1 MRRAAADFYYLFHIG
16 GDWVNF
22 FRIWLFGIVAASMAL
37 SILYALLPK
46 GAILTAAKC
55 AGSLILILVMLRPL
69 VTLRVEDLEFSYD
82 GWEDLTTEQ
91 TEQLTQDNLSEM
103 EALIEGECSAY
114 ISEKAA
120 QLGLT
125 VRAEVLCELR
135 DGVPFPGSVT
145 LNIPY
150 HEELSDTIAAD
161 LDIPYEKQH
170 WQETEDET

>member
-1 MRRAAADFYYLFHIG
+1 M
-16 GDWVNF
+16 NF
-22 FRIWLFGIVAASMAL
+22 FQNWLFSIVAASMAL

-69 VTLRVEDLEFSYD
+69 VTLRVEDLMLSYD

-91 TEQLTQDNLSEM
+91 AEQLTQDNLSEM
-103 EALIEGECSAY
+103 EALIERECSAY

-125 VRAEVLCELR
+125 VRAVVLCELR
-135 DGVPFPGSVT
+135 DGVPFPAETT
-145 LNIPY
+145 LDIPY
-150 HEELSDTIAAD
+150 NEVLSETIVAD
-161 LDIPYEKQH
+161 LDIPYERQH
-170 WQETEDET
+170 WQEN

>member
-1 MRRAAADFYYLFHIG
+1 
-16 GDWVNF
+16 
-22 FRIWLFGIVAASMAL
+22 MAL

-69 VTLRVEDLEFSYD
+69 VSLRVEDLAISYD
-82 GWEDLTTEQ
+82 AWEDLTSQQAE
-91 TEQLTQDNLSEM
+91 ELAEDNLSQM
-103 EALIEGECSAY
+103 EVLIETDCSAY

-125 VRAEVLCELR
+125 VNAEVHCEVR

-145 LNIPY
+145 LDIPY
-150 HEELSDTIAAD
+150 HAVLSQSIAAD
-161 LDIPYEKQH
+161 LDIPQENQH
-170 WQETEDET
+170 WQEN

>member
-1 MRRAAADFYYLFHIG
+1 MT
-16 GDWVNF
+16 F
-22 FRIWLFGIVAASMAL
+22 FRTWLFGIVAASMVL

-55 AGSLILILVMLRPL
+55 AGSLILLLVMLRPI
-69 VTLRVEDLEFSYD
+69 VTLRMEDLEVSYD
-82 GWEDLTTEQ
+82 AWEGVTAEQ
-91 TEQLTQDNLSEM
+91 AEEMVQDNLADM
-103 EALIEGECSAY
+103 EVLIKGECSAY

-135 DGVPFPGSVT
+135 DGVPFPTEVT

-150 HEELSDTIAAD
+150 HKTLSDTIAAD
-161 LDIPYEKQH
+161 LDIPYERQH
-170 WQETEDET
+170 WQEN

>member
-1 MRRAAADFYYLFHIG
+1 MT
-16 GDWVNF
+16 F
-22 FRIWLFGIVAASMAL
+22 FRTWLFGIVAASMAL

-69 VTLRVEDLEFSYD
+69 VTLRVEDLELSYD
-82 GWEDLTTEQ
+82 AWEELTTEQ
-91 TEQLTQDNLSEM
+91 TEQLTQDNLGEM
-103 EALIEGECSAY
+103 EALIEGESSAY

-120 QLGLT
+120 QLGLAVT
-125 VRAEVLCELR
+125 AEVLCEVR
-135 DGVPFPGSVT
+135 DSVPFPAEVR

-150 HEELSDTIAAD
+150 HEALSDSIAAD

-170 WQETEDET
+170 WQEN

>member
-1 MRRAAADFYYLFHIG
+1 MT
-16 GDWVNF
+16 F
-22 FRIWLFGIVAASMAL
+22 FRTWLFGIVAASMAL

-69 VTLRVEDLEFSYD
+69 VTLQVEDLEFSYD
-82 GWEDLTTEQ
+82 VWEEKTTEQ
-91 TEQLTQDNLSEM
+91 TEQLAQDNLREM
-103 EALIEGECSAY
+103 EALIEEECSAY

-125 VRAEVLCELR
+125 VKAEVLCEVR
-135 DGVPFPGSVT
+135 DGVPFPAEVT

-150 HEELSDTIAAD
+150 NEMLSDTIAAD
-161 LDIPYEKQH
+161 LDIPYDKQH
-170 WQETEDET
+170 WQEN

>member
-1 MRRAAADFYYLFHIG
+1 M
-16 GDWVNF
+16 V
-22 FRIWLFGIVAASMAL
+22 L

-55 AGSLILILVMLRPL
+55 AGSLILLLVMLRPL
-69 VTLRVEDLEFSYD
+69 VTLRLEDLAVSYD
-82 GWEDLTTEQ
+82 VWEEKTTEQ
-91 TEQLTQDNLSEM
+91 TEQLAQDNLREM
-103 EALIEGECSAY
+103 EARIEEACSAY

-135 DGVPFPGSVT
+135 DGVPFPVAVT
-145 LNIPY
+145 LDIPY
-150 HEELSDTIAAD
+150 DKTLSNTIAAD

-170 WQETEDET
+170 WQEN